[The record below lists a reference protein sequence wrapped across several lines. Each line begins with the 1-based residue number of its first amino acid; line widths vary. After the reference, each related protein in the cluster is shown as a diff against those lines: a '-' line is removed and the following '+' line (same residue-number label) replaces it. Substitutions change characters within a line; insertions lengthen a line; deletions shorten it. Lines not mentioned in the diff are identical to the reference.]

1 MPEVKDKMTGKTVAS
16 MSYDDKGMA
25 AANKMAADDPGLMVT
40 DGRNRSQQ
48 MYEGGGM
55 TGMSMI
61 GRPQYM
67 KGGKMMYKHGGKAH
81 DMKKMG
87 HGGMMKKY
95 EEGGKALKE
104 VDSSENPGL
113 SKLPKEVRN
122 KMGYMKEGG
131 KTKDGPSF
139 FGGDFFQ
146 KSGRKRRQ
154 ERRKARKEK
163 KVAMEKKRQSELKK
177 IKQRKSKTAITAGS
191 KSKTKF
197 GAAKVTKSKTQIAK
211 EKAAKKAAAN
221 ESWKKAVKAR
231 PKGGP
236 TMNTLIKARGMHK
249 KGSATYNKIQNEI
262 NKRYGVK
269 KRHSVPKTKKTVK
282 TKTTKSKIKSSK
294 PGFLVSPRLT
304 VPKIGPKLK
313 PKLNK

>member
-154 ERRKARKEK
+154 ERRKTRKAK
-163 KVAMEKKRQSELKK
+163 KLAMEKKRQSELKK

-197 GAAKVTKSKTQIAK
+197 GAAKVTKPKAQIAK
-211 EKAAKKAAAN
+211 EKAAKKAADDA
-221 ESWKKAVKAR
+221 KYTAAVKR
-231 PKGGP
+231 HQKLIKEGKTP
-236 TMNTLIKARGMHK
+236 TKTSLPALIKARDSYVKQGK
-249 KGSATYNKIQNEI
+249 RGSEGYNMIQNRI
-262 NKRYGVK
+262 NQAYGVK
-269 KRHSVPKTKKTVK
+269 KRHKTKK
-282 TKTTKSKIKSSK
+282 
-294 PGFLVSPRLT
+294 
-304 VPKIGPKLK
+304 
-313 PKLNK
+313 